1 MYYMVR
7 GLAFVHGKKRNTN
20 SYPLSRQV
28 FGFIDYAALKRATPH
43 VFEKI
48 VAIRGGE

>member
-7 GLAFVHGKKRNTN
+7 GLAFALGKKRNTN
-20 SYPLSRQV
+20 SYPLSRSLE
-28 FGFIDYAALKRATPH
+28 LKYNPTAMKWLTPH

-48 VAIRGGE
+48 VAARGGE